1 MLMVKMTD
9 LHRQYL
15 DIAEPLHSSVR
26 KILEGSAFVR
36 GEEIASLEEE
46 LARLLN
52 VKHCITCANGT
63 DALTLAL
70 MAVGIGHGDE
80 VIVPAFSFAATA
92 EAVALVGAVPVFA
105 DVDPETFG
113 INYRSVER
121 LLSHR
126 TKAIIPVHL
135 FGLPC
140 DMTALMEIARTADLK
155 IIEDNA
161 QSLGATCHICGDNR
175 RHAGTVGHI
184 GCTSFFPTK
193 PLGAFGDGGALFTD
207 DDNLAARIRALANHG
222 QTIRYT
228 HRMIGMNSRL
238 DTLQAAVLS
247 AKLPHLKDWNE
258 ARRNAALYYTRQLAD
273 IEGIRLPSEPDY
285 ATHIYHQYTIKVSPE
300 LRDPLREAL
309 DLQGISSMIY
319 YPLPLHLQPAY
330 SGLCLTDSDMSV
342 SEQLSASVI
351 SLPIHSHISRD
362 EQDSVIAAVKSFFS
376 NINKT
381 NTNE

>member
-1 MLMVKMTD
+1 MTD

-15 DIAEPLHSSVR
+15 EIAEPLYRSVR
-26 KILEGSAFVR
+26 KILENSAFIR
-36 GEEIASLEEE
+36 GEEITMLEEE
-46 LARLLN
+46 LARLLD

-70 MAVGIGHGDE
+70 MSVGIGHGDE

-105 DVDPETFG
+105 DVDPATFG
-113 INYRSVER
+113 INHRSVEK
-121 LLSHR
+121 LLTPR

-140 DMTALMEIARTADLK
+140 DMTALTDIASTAGLK

-161 QSLGATCHICGDNR
+161 QSLGATCCIQGDSR
-175 RHAGTVGHI
+175 CYAGTIGDI
-184 GCTSFFPTK
+184 GCTSFFPSK

-207 DDNLAARIRALANHG
+207 DDNLASCIRALANHG
-222 QTIRYT
+222 QTVRYT
-228 HRMIGMNSRL
+228 HRMIGINSRL
-238 DTLQAAVLS
+238 DTLQAAVLT
-247 AKLPHLKDWNE
+247 AKLPHLKEWNE
-258 ARRNAALYYTRQLAD
+258 ARRKAALYYTRQLSGVD
-273 IEGIRLPSEPDY
+273 GILLPYESDY
-285 ATHIYHQYTIKVSPE
+285 ATHIYHQYTIRVSPE
-300 LRDPLREAL
+300 LRAPLREAL
-309 DLQGISSMIY
+309 DRDGISSMIY
-319 YPLPLHLQPAY
+319 YPLPLHRQPAY

>member
-1 MLMVKMTD
+1 MTD
-9 LHRQYL
+9 LYRQYL
-15 DIAEPLHSSVR
+15 DIAEPLNSSVR

-36 GEEIASLEEE
+36 GEEIAILEEE
-46 LARLLN
+46 LAQLLD
-52 VKHCITCANGT
+52 VRHCITCANGT

-70 MAVGIGHGDE
+70 MAVGIGRGDE
-80 VIVPAFSFAATA
+80 VIVPAFSFAAAA

-105 DVDPETFG
+105 DVDPVTFG
-113 INYRSVER
+113 INHRSVER

-140 DMTALMEIARTADLK
+140 EMTSLMEIARTADLK

-161 QSLGATCHICGDNR
+161 QSLGATCHICGDSR
-175 RHAGTVGHI
+175 RYAGTVGHI

-207 DDNLAARIRALANHG
+207 DGNLAARIRALANHG
-222 QTIRYT
+222 QTVRYT

-238 DTLQAAVLS
+238 DTLQAAVLT
-247 AKLPHLKDWNE
+247 AKLPHLKEWNE

-273 IEGIRLPSEPDY
+273 IDGIQLPSEPDY
-285 ATHIYHQYTIKVSPE
+285 ATHIYHQYTIIVSPE
-300 LRDPLREAL
+300 LRDPLRKAL
-309 DLQGISSMIY
+309 DRQGISSMIY

-381 NTNE
+381 NTDE